1 MRDKLESIIERYNSI
16 QEQMADQEVLS
27 NPDKLKEL
35 AKEYKQLEPLAN
47 TGVDYI
53 KILDQIAD
61 CESMMESDDLELK
74 ELAAEELSH
83 SKDKKVTLE
92 NDLKVQFEYA
102 FIVIHGT
109 PGEDGKLQGYL
120 DMVGVPYNTSSSAIS
135 ALTFQKF
142 HCNQFLKNF
151 GINVPEAVIIKPSD
165 EINKKEILKKVGLSC
180 FVKPTDG
187 GSSYG
192 VTKVKKDNEL
202 FLAIKEAFNHGT
214 EIVVE
219 ENIEGREVTC
229 GVYRVEEGIKAL
241 PITEIISENEYF
253 DYDAKYNGKS
263 KEITPADLSDFI
275 TNKIQSLTKEIYS
288 TLGMRGI
295 VRMDY
300 IISKEGKPFLIE
312 INSVPGMS
320 KESIIPQMLRF
331 QNQELKKILK
341 TNSLFFY
348 QFHKLK

>member
-1 MRDKLESIIERYNSI
+1 M
-16 QEQMADQEVLS
+16 
-27 NPDKLKEL
+27 
-35 AKEYKQLEPLAN
+35 
-47 TGVDYI
+47 
-53 KILDQIAD
+53 
-61 CESMMESDDLELK
+61 
-74 ELAAEELSH
+74 
-83 SKDKKVTLE
+83 KKVAVIEGGYSKEKAISIKSAQTLFDNLDRTRVSPTRVLIDE
-92 NDLKVQFEYA
+92 NEWTAYDDEGRYPIDKNDFSFIKNSQKNTFDYA

-120 DMVGVPYNTSSSAIS
+120 DMVGIPYNTSSSAITS
-135 ALTFQKF
+135 LTFQKF

-151 GINVPEAVIIKPSD
+151 DINVPEAVLIKPND
-165 EINKKEILKKVGLSC
+165 EINEKEILKKVGLPC

-192 VTKVKKDNEL
+192 VTKVKKDTDL
-202 FLAIKEAFNHGT
+202 LLAIMEAFSHGT

-229 GVYRVEEGIKAL
+229 GVYRSEEGIKVL

-263 KEITPADLSDFI
+263 KEITPANLDERMTSNIKDLS
-275 TNKIQSLTKEIYS
+275 KEIYDI
-288 TLGMRGI
+288 LGMKGI

-300 IISKEGKPFLIE
+300 IINDGGISFIIE

-320 KESIIPQMLRF
+320 KESIIPQMIKVSGSRIK
-331 QNQELKKILK
+331 EILTK
-341 TNSLFFY
+341 NYNHINKPT
-348 QFHKLK
+348 